1 MSTAGRRSPWA
12 WVPTLYLAQGA
23 PYVLVMSVS
32 TLMFKRMGVDNTQIA
47 FWTSWIGLTWSFK
60 ALWSPLVEVA
70 GTRRGWVLAT
80 QAATSALLALVAFA
94 LPLPFF
100 FQATIALFV
109 LIALSS
115 ATHDIAA
122 DGLYL
127 LGLSQAQQ
135 SAWVGIRSTFWR
147 LAMILCEGPLVVLAG
162 RLEATSDP
170 ATAWGRTFLVAAGL
184 FFGVFLLHLVAL
196 PRPEQDVARPL
207 DAGSAGRGLEVFR
220 AFFRKPDIV
229 RAVLFLVFF
238 RFAENQL
245 GKLVGPFLLDPVAV
259 GGLGLTTEQVGV
271 AKGTFGVAALLL
283 GGVLG
288 GLAISRHG
296 LRAWMWPMA
305 LILNLPDAL
314 FLWMAWAQPT
324 DLTFITAALAA
335 EQFGY
340 GFGLTAYLMFLISL
354 AEGEHQ
360 TAHYAIGT
368 GIMALAVSL
377 SGMYAGALQ
386 EALGYPG
393 FFAWV
398 MVSTIPALIV
408 PALVRI
414 DPDFGR
420 KRD

>member
-1 MSTAGRRSPWA
+1 MANRRTPWA

-32 TLMFKRMGVDNTQIA
+32 TLMFKRLGVDNTQIA

-60 ALWSPLVEVA
+60 ALWSPLVEVV

-80 QAATSALLALVAFA
+80 QAATAALLSLVAFA

-122 DGLYL
+122 DGLYM

-162 RLEATSDP
+162 RLEQDSDP
-170 ATAWGRTFLVAAGL
+170 ATAWGRTFGIVAAL
-184 FFGVFLLHLVAL
+184 FFGVFLVHLVLL
-196 PRPEQDVARPL
+196 PRPEHDVPRKL
-207 DAGSAGRGLEVFR
+207 DAGTGGRSLEVFR
-220 AFFRKPDIV
+220 SFFRKPDIV

-259 GGLGLTTEQVGV
+259 GGLALTTEQVGV
-271 AKGTFGVAALLL
+271 AKGTFGVAALVL

-296 LRAWMWPMA
+296 LRTWMWPMA

-314 FLWMAWAQPT
+314 YLWLSLAQPT
-324 DLTFITAALAA
+324 DLRLITAALSI

-340 GFGLTAYLMFLISL
+340 GFGLTAYLMFMISM

-377 SGMYAGALQ
+377 SGMFSGALQ
-386 EALGYPG
+386 EWLGYPG

-398 MVSTIPALIV
+398 LVSTIPALVV
-408 PALVRI
+408 PALVTI
-414 DPDFGR
+414 DPEFGR